1 MMRSAVFSGND
12 DQFHK
17 EKNGFVEMVDVQ
29 DEGVEETITGVNP
42 NTFKEHNNNMKLNAK
57 FIGTTTPLT
66 PSSVETE
73 LTDPNDVQENNN
85 EKRTVTSGF
94 SANMQGTT
102 VNDTPTTNAELHGRL
117 PNGNIQTDMTGQT
130 VSTMEP
136 TAMTSAVVHNDIK
149 KVQGEKSINPIVND
163 TSKTTGEINARVPTG
178 NLQTNMKTQPVG
190 TVEPTAMTSAVVHN
204 DIKKV
209 QGEKSINPIVNDTS
223 KTTGEIN
230 ARVPTGNLQTDMT
243 RQPVGTVEPT
253 TTTPAVVP
261 NAPNR
266 VQREKSFNPK
276 KNQIEPTNASPKG
289 SATDKKAAISTVN
302 PYTDEN
308 PKTLQ
313 ENTRASDDK
322 REDKMR
328 KSVSFATEN
337 PLINANASSSIVPP
351 GTNSALPNANNSD
364 NTSIP
369 GTVPE
374 GPGPIITL
382 PREPSNLMPPRNTTL
397 PEIDLSKF

>member
-1 MMRSAVFSGND
+1 LIFSGNG

-17 EKNGFVEMVDVQ
+17 EKNWFVEMVDVQ

-57 FIGTTTPLT
+57 FIGTTAPLT

-73 LTDPNDVQENNN
+73 LTDPNAVQENN

-276 KNQIEPTNASPKG
+276 KNQIEPTNASLKG

>member
-1 MMRSAVFSGND
+1 LIFSGNG

-17 EKNGFVEMVDVQ
+17 EKNWFVEMVDVQ

-73 LTDPNDVQENNN
+73 LTDPNAVQENN

>member
-1 MMRSAVFSGND
+1 
-12 DQFHK
+12 
-17 EKNGFVEMVDVQ
+17 MVDVQ

-57 FIGTTTPLT
+57 FIGTTAPLT

-73 LTDPNDVQENNN
+73 LTDPNAVQENN

>member
-1 MMRSAVFSGND
+1 
-12 DQFHK
+12 
-17 EKNGFVEMVDVQ
+17 MVDVQ

-57 FIGTTTPLT
+57 FIGTTAPLT

-73 LTDPNDVQENNN
+73 LTDPNAVQGNN

-117 PNGNIQTDMTGQT
+117 PNGNIQTDMTGQP

-136 TAMTSAVVHNDIK
+136 TTMTSD
-149 KVQGEKSINPIVND
+149 
-163 TSKTTGEINARVPTG
+163 
-178 NLQTNMKTQPVG
+178 
-190 TVEPTAMTSAVVHN
+190 VVHN

-276 KNQIEPTNASPKG
+276 KKIKLNQLIHFPKG
-289 SATDKKAAISTVN
+289 QQLTKRR
-302 PYTDEN
+302 P
-308 PKTLQ
+308 LQ
-313 ENTRASDDK
+313 R
-322 REDKMR
+322 
-328 KSVSFATEN
+328 
-337 PLINANASSSIVPP
+337 
-351 GTNSALPNANNSD
+351 
-364 NTSIP
+364 
-369 GTVPE
+369 
-374 GPGPIITL
+374 
-382 PREPSNLMPPRNTTL
+382 
-397 PEIDLSKF
+397 

>member
-1 MMRSAVFSGND
+1 LIFSGNG

-17 EKNGFVEMVDVQ
+17 EKNWFVEMVDVQ

-57 FIGTTTPLT
+57 FIGTTAPLT

-73 LTDPNDVQENNN
+73 LTDPNAVQENN

>member
-1 MMRSAVFSGND
+1 LIFSGNG

-17 EKNGFVEMVDVQ
+17 EKNWFVEMVDVQ

-57 FIGTTTPLT
+57 FIGTTAPLT

-73 LTDPNDVQENNN
+73 LTDPNAVQENN

-178 NLQTNMKTQPVG
+178 NLQTNMTTQPVG

>member
-1 MMRSAVFSGND
+1 MMRSAVFSGNG

-29 DEGVEETITGVNP
+29 DEGVEGTITGVNP

-57 FIGTTTPLT
+57 FIGTTAPLT

-73 LTDPNDVQENNN
+73 LTDPNAVQGNN
-85 EKRTVTSGF
+85 EKPTVTSGF

-117 PNGNIQTDMTGQT
+117 PNGNIQTDMTGQP
-130 VSTMEP
+130 VSTM
-136 TAMTSAVVHNDIK
+136 
-149 KVQGEKSINPIVND
+149 
-163 TSKTTGEINARVPTG
+163 
-178 NLQTNMKTQPVG
+178 
-190 TVEPTAMTSAVVHN
+190 EPTAMTSAVVHN

-243 RQPVGTVEPT
+243 RQLVGTVEPT

-276 KNQIEPTNASPKG
+276 KNQIEPTNTSHEG
-289 SATDKKAAISTVN
+289 SATDKKAAIVTVN

-351 GTNSALPNANNSD
+351 GTNSALPNTNNSD

-382 PREPSNLMPPRNTTL
+382 PREPSNLMPQRNTTL

>member
-1 MMRSAVFSGND
+1 
-12 DQFHK
+12 
-17 EKNGFVEMVDVQ
+17 
-29 DEGVEETITGVNP
+29 
-42 NTFKEHNNNMKLNAK
+42 
-57 FIGTTTPLT
+57 
-66 PSSVETE
+66 
-73 LTDPNDVQENNN
+73 
-85 EKRTVTSGF
+85 
-94 SANMQGTT
+94 
-102 VNDTPTTNAELHGRL
+102 
-117 PNGNIQTDMTGQT
+117 
-130 VSTMEP
+130 
-136 TAMTSAVVHNDIK
+136 
-149 KVQGEKSINPIVND
+149 
-163 TSKTTGEINARVPTG
+163 
-178 NLQTNMKTQPVG
+178 
-190 TVEPTAMTSAVVHN
+190 MTSAVVHN

-322 REDKMR
+322 REDKMK

>member
-1 MMRSAVFSGND
+1 MMRSAVFSGNG

-57 FIGTTTPLT
+57 FIGTTAPLT

-73 LTDPNDVQENNN
+73 LTDPNAVQENN

-149 KVQGEKSINPIVND
+149 KVQGEKSINPIAND

-276 KNQIEPTNASPKG
+276 KNQIEPTNASPKW

>member
-1 MMRSAVFSGND
+1 MMRSTVFSGNG
-12 DQFHK
+12 DQFH
-17 EKNGFVEMVDVQ
+17 GFVEMVDVQ
-29 DEGVEETITGVNP
+29 DEGVEGTITGVNP
-42 NTFKEHNNNMKLNAK
+42 NTFKEHNNMKLNAK
-57 FIGTTTPLT
+57 FIGTTAPLT

-73 LTDPNDVQENNN
+73 LTDPNAVQENN

-117 PNGNIQTDMTGQT
+117 PNRNIQTDMTGQP

-163 TSKTTGEINARVPTG
+163 TSKTTGEINACVPTG
-178 NLQTNMKTQPVG
+178 NLQTNMTTQPVG

-243 RQPVGTVEPT
+243 RQLVGTVEPT

-261 NAPNR
+261 NALNR

-276 KNQIEPTNASPKG
+276 KSQIEPTNTSPKG
-289 SATDKKAAISTVN
+289 SATDKKAAIATVN

-308 PKTLQ
+308 PKILQ
-313 ENTRASDDK
+313 ENTRASDDI

-351 GTNSALPNANNSD
+351 GTNSALPNTNNSD

>member
-1 MMRSAVFSGND
+1 
-12 DQFHK
+12 
-17 EKNGFVEMVDVQ
+17 
-29 DEGVEETITGVNP
+29 
-42 NTFKEHNNNMKLNAK
+42 
-57 FIGTTTPLT
+57 
-66 PSSVETE
+66 
-73 LTDPNDVQENNN
+73 
-85 EKRTVTSGF
+85 
-94 SANMQGTT
+94 MQGTT

-178 NLQTNMKTQPVG
+178 NLQTNMTTQPVG

-322 REDKMR
+322 REDKMK